1 MSHFPTTNLPD
12 ENEMRRIA
20 GIARLAYFTPV
31 HQHPPLADRKAAFLL
46 TASGIIITVLLIFSG
61 PIERLVRSPYW
72 LASALLLVLLFALL
86 GAMLIGAWYSW
97 RAFGL
102 RIPPMPTSHAFF
114 NDIAR
119 ESFEEYARKVKSM
132 DHHQA
137 VREMLHYNYSLAQQ
151 AAIKFRLVN
160 RAFACFRIVIVL
172 WLFLLLMISLA
183 G

>member
-1 MSHFPTTNLPD
+1 VSDASQEAEVRKLVG
-12 ENEMRRIA
+12 A
-20 GIARLAYFTPV
+20 ARLAYFTPV
-31 HQHPPLADRKAAFLL
+31 HQQPPLADRKASFLL
-46 TASGIIITVLLIFSG
+46 TASGIIVTVLLIFSG
-61 PIERLVRSPYW
+61 AIERMVRSPYW
-72 LASALLLVLLFALL
+72 VASFLVLGLLFALL
-86 GAMLIGAWYSW
+86 GAMVIAAWFAW

-102 RIPPMPTSHAFF
+102 RIPPMPPSHAFF

-119 ESFEEYARKVKSM
+119 EPFDAYSRNVKEI
-132 DHHQA
+132 DHRQA
-137 VREMLHYNYSLAQQ
+137 VREMLHYNYSLATQ